1 MNNASETM
9 GPSRSTIALRAAQF
23 LVALVL
29 LAAGLRGTSSLVAQ
43 AGNAEPDAQLSPE
56 AAASA
61 AAKFYRIEEAFRSG
75 LSFGALQI
83 TEPEANSYLRYELAP
98 SFPSGVS
105 QVRLTFQPNRILG
118 SSVVDFDKLKE
129 GRRVPPNPLAD
140 FLLRGEHT
148 VAAQGTVWG
157 ANGAAEFH
165 LEWVTL
171 DGVTLPRAVVE
182 FLIEYYLQSRFPGA
196 AINRPFLLPF
206 AIDSLRAET
215 GSVVLASK
223 AQRQ

>member
-1 MNNASETM
+1 M
-9 GPSRSTIALRAAQF
+9 GLSSSPIAFRAGQL

-61 AAKFYRIEEAFRSG
+61 AAKFYRIEEAFQSG
-75 LSFGALQI
+75 RSFGAVQI
-83 TEPEANSYLRYELAP
+83 TEPEANSYLHYGLSP
-98 SFPSGVS
+98 SFPSGLS

-118 SSVVDFDKLKE
+118 SSLVDFDKLKE

-182 FLIEYYLQSRFPGA
+182 FLIEYYLQSRYPA
-196 AINRPFLLPF
+196 ASIDRPFPLPF
-206 AIDSLRAET
+206 AIDSLRAEA
-215 GSVVLASK
+215 GAVVLAGK

>member
-1 MNNASETM
+1 M
-9 GPSRSTIALRAAQF
+9 IALRAAQL

-43 AGNAEPDAQLSPE
+43 AGRAEPEGNLSPE
-56 AAASA
+56 AAESA
-61 AAKFYRIEEAFRSG
+61 AAKFYRIEEASRSG
-75 LSFGALQI
+75 RSFGAVQI
-83 TEPEANSYLRYELAP
+83 TEPEANSYLRYELSP
-98 SFPSGVS
+98 TFPSGVS

-148 VAAQGTVWG
+148 VAAQGTVWS

-182 FLIEYYLQSRFPGA
+182 FLIEYYLQSRFPTA
-196 AINRPFLLPF
+196 SIDRPFLLPF
-206 AIDSLRAET
+206 AIESLRAEN